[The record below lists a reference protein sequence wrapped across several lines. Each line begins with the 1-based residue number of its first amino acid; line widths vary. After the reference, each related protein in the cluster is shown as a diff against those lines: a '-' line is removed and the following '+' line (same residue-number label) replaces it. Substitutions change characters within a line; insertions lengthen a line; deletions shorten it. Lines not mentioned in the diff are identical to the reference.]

1 MFRKLKRWFLSG
13 LAVIAP
19 VGVTLFILFKIF
31 EILDGI
37 LSKAIV
43 SIFGEKIPGVGLV
56 AIILLILI
64 IGMATSNIFGKR
76 IFGWIQKIISKI
88 PIVKIVYKPIQKI
101 VSAFSNDKSKSFQKV
116 VLVEFPMKGMQNIG
130 FITNDNVSIE
140 GSDKICVF
148 IPTTP
153 NPTNGYLVVM
163 DYEKVVELDISV
175 SEGLNYVISI
185 GSIMHGDLKTLKPSV
200 KPTKS

>member
-1 MFRKLKRWFLSG
+1 
-13 LAVIAP
+13 
-19 VGVTLFILFKIF
+19 
-31 EILDGI
+31 
-37 LSKAIV
+37 
-43 SIFGEKIPGVGLV
+43 
-56 AIILLILI
+56 
-64 IGMATSNIFGKR
+64 
-76 IFGWIQKIISKI
+76 
-88 PIVKIVYKPIQKI
+88 
-101 VSAFSNDKSKSFQKV
+101 
-116 VLVEFPMKGMQNIG
+116 MQSIG

-153 NPTNGYLVVM
+153 NPTNGYLVVT
-163 DYEKVVELDISV
+163 DKEKVVELDIKV